1 MEEFPQKYYFL
12 IFVLLFLYNPT
23 TWILSLACLGVYIF
37 LCFEEKKVKRRMLQL
52 NKEIEREEKIE
63 KIEKK
68 KKEKIEKIEKKR
80 YEDYQAK
87 SARLVKSLK
96 NKYLRNNQ
104 NWDISYPLIL
114 EKYFLIHNQ
123 EFYKKFELKDSEL
136 FDLFKKVK
144 IMVQINNDKNNNK
157 VNNISIKDLKIK
169 EGIEAK
175 GKIMRGNALILYPIV
190 AEFYKD
196 EIVKKGDYLSQNMI
210 NNKYY
215 LPGIDIACA
224 GLEKAVENFD
234 AKENITFKIYAE
246 WWIKQS
252 LLGYGKYIKR
262 IFEIN
267 KINKRYLKKYEYV
280 CERNS
285 SLKGKSKSKTSEL
298 NLEIEKLNVEIA
310 NSLGIKLEKH
320 KEFMSVYLKNH
331 IKLLDMN
338 LLNRDDPK
346 RKNALKLWL
355 YQKHINAPIYGNNG
369 TDFIEDFYKD
379 YALEDISEDS
389 KIQFLKDKKEK
400 PEPNN
405 LSNEIYKLAELK
417 DKNLISEEEY
427 KKLKLAFLKQ
437 IDS

>member
-12 IFVLLFLYNPT
+12 IFALLFLYNPT

-196 EIVKKGDYLSQNMI
+196 EIVKKGEYL
-210 NNKYY
+210 
-215 LPGIDIACA
+215 
-224 GLEKAVENFD
+224 
-234 AKENITFKIYAE
+234 
-246 WWIKQS
+246 
-252 LLGYGKYIKR
+252 
-262 IFEIN
+262 
-267 KINKRYLKKYEYV
+267 
-280 CERNS
+280 
-285 SLKGKSKSKTSEL
+285 
-298 NLEIEKLNVEIA
+298 
-310 NSLGIKLEKH
+310 
-320 KEFMSVYLKNH
+320 
-331 IKLLDMN
+331 
-338 LLNRDDPK
+338 
-346 RKNALKLWL
+346 
-355 YQKHINAPIYGNNG
+355 
-369 TDFIEDFYKD
+369 
-379 YALEDISEDS
+379 
-389 KIQFLKDKKEK
+389 
-400 PEPNN
+400 
-405 LSNEIYKLAELK
+405 
-417 DKNLISEEEY
+417 
-427 KKLKLAFLKQ
+427 
-437 IDS
+437 